1 MYRTFYPSWITK
13 NVHTWQSLQL
23 QSSIKKPQLHYLPS
37 IIDVFSGPSIF
48 NNNVECILYFLACHV
63 SISHWVPT
71 IFIKR
76 TPMEFLLHKTY
87 LKSCLVLYFPT
98 VNSLSTIT
106 ISLFRLFAS
115 VVVASVFFR
124 HASLRAKY
132 TRLSIRFASL
142 FDQ

>member
-1 MYRTFYPSWITK
+1 MDHEKCPHLAVTTATEFNKETTASLFT
-13 NVHTWQSLQL
+13 VHNT
-23 QSSIKKPQLHYLPS
+23 
-37 IIDVFSGPSIF
+37 DVFSGPSIF